1 MNELIEAMKRLF
13 ATNFQYAVKAQG
25 FHVNVVGPDFH
36 QYHELFGDVYTDA
49 QAAIDSIAEQIRA
62 IEGIAPFAMKRI
74 MELGTIKDSA
84 ERPEALAMCKEL
96 LADTQKVVNHYE
108 ECHDIATK
116 LRVYGLI
123 NFLEGRMDHHA
134 KLMWMLRSTLEK

>member
-36 QYHELFGDVYTDA
+36 QYHELFAMVYEDA

-74 MELGTIKDSA
+74 TDLGTIKDSA
-84 ERPEALAMCKEL
+84 ERPDAIAMCKEL

-108 ECHDIATK
+108 ECHDIAEK
-116 LRVYGLI
+116 MRVYGLI

-134 KLMWMLRSTLEK
+134 KLMWMLRSTTEK